1 MFQYYLLYCIF
12 EKNFKT
18 WKMNKLV
25 LISLMSL
32 LFLGC
37 NNAPKQNENQAAE
50 KSAVVY
56 SIDDLYANA
65 AELEGSEVVVKG
77 TVMHVCKQGGGRC
90 FLMES
95 NEDMN
100 IRVEAGEKIG
110 AFSQEQM
117 GSDLTITGVLKE
129 VRTETD
135 AHNPA
140 SEHGEEDHDHDEDA
154 DEAHRIIA
162 EAEGNAEVV
171 YFIEGLKIQKE
182 EI

>member
-1 MFQYYLLYCIF
+1 
-12 EKNFKT
+12 
-18 WKMNKLV
+18 MNKIV
-25 LISLMSL
+25 LISLMSI
-32 LFLGC
+32 LFFGC
-37 NNAPKQNENQAAE
+37 NNASKQNENQAAE

-56 SIDDLYANA
+56 SVDDLYANA
-65 AELEGSEVVVKG
+65 AELQGKEVVVKG

-90 FLMES
+90 FLMGS
-95 NEDMN
+95 TEDMN

-117 GSDLTITGVLKE
+117 GSDLTITGVFKE
-129 VRTETD
+129 VRTEAD

-140 SEHGEEDHDHDEDA
+140 GEHGEEEAHEEDA
-154 DEAHRIIA
+154 ETEEAHRIIA
-162 EAEGNAEVV
+162 EAQEATDVV